1 MRRQFLLASVGAVAL
16 TASAAAA
23 ELPPPAPPAPIFTWT
38 GLYVGL
44 QIGYA
49 WDYDPTTLIA
59 QNPATF
65 AVFNNSVTVDSN
77 GVIGGAHLGY
87 NLQIGQL
94 VAGLEGTVDGTTI
107 NETTGNTAVL
117 AVQTKEQVQ
126 GSIRLRLGY
135 ALDRVLLYATGGA
148 AFTGINNTYFAGG
161 ALIAGF
167 PGAFQEEISRT
178 RSGWTVGGG
187 IEYAITN
194 NWSIRAEYRYSDF
207 GRYEDYPFAIGV
219 PLGGTLFVE
228 HHLTENQVQ
237 LGVSYKF
244 DSSALA
250 PVVARY

>member
-1 MRRQFLLASVGAVAL
+1 MRRQFLLASVGAIAL

-59 QNPATF
+59 QNPATL
-65 AVFNNSVTVDSN
+65 AVFNSSVTSDPN

-107 NETTGNTAVL
+107 SGTTGNALVG

-148 AFTGINNTYFAGG
+148 AFTGINNTYFAGS

-207 GRYEDYPFAIGV
+207 GHYEDYPFAIGV